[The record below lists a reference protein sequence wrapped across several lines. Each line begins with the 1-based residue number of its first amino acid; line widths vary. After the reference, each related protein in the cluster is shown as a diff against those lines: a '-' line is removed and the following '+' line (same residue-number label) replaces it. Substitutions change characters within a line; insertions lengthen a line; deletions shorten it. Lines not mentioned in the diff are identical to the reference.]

1 MKKTI
6 LITCIALV
14 LLSFVSCN
22 LDNSGILLDG
32 LKKVPS
38 DNKNRSFIGFDKDSN
53 IMYYVTVD
61 GLVQRKIATDREKN
75 EDKIDTP
82 EVVISN
88 HTIFTHYYQALG
100 WLQDDNTIVYMT
112 DKAGK
117 DGGQDFYS
125 IDTASAEVT
134 SLKVEEE
141 HTGIVDCYM
150 ASDGAKLVGDDG
162 TIYSAEISGETIK
175 LNVKSDSQ
183 GTFVSSTNGLIRYS
197 NGSYYYDGEKTSGIS
212 GVVRSFATS
221 DDGSTK
227 YAVSVSGS
235 SFLIFKADGGTAF
248 SEINSIP
255 GSNNNEFPSIID
267 SEGNLY
273 FLYYRGTRSSSLVYK
288 VFPSE
293 ETKPQQYDLQK
304 NNIKAEAFV
313 QGSDNKI
320 YMLSKDNNMFV
331 VTI

>member
-22 LDNSGILLDG
+22 LDNNGILLNG

-82 EVVISN
+82 EVVISD
-88 HTIFTHYYQALG
+88 HSIFTHYYQALG

-112 DKAGK
+112 DSAGNN
-117 DGGQDFYS
+117 GGQAFYS
-125 IDTASAEVT
+125 IDTSSANVT
-134 SLKVEEE
+134 SLKVEGKD
-141 HTGIVDCYM
+141 TSIVDCYM
-150 ASDGAKLVGDDG
+150 ASDEARLVGDNG
-162 TIYSAEISGETIK
+162 TIYSAKISGETLK
-175 LNVKSDSQ
+175 LTVTSESK

-197 NGSYYYDGEKTSGIS
+197 DGSYYYEGKKTNGIS

-221 DDGSTK
+221 DDGKK

-235 SFLIFKADGGTAF
+235 SFLIYKADDETAF
-248 SEINSIP
+248 SEIKSIP
-255 GSNNNEFPSIID
+255 GSNNNEFPSLID
-267 SEGNLY
+267 SAGNLY
-273 FLYYRGTRSSSLVYK
+273 FLYYRGTRSSSIVYK
-288 VFPSE
+288 VSPSGDVSAH
-293 ETKPQQYDLQK
+293 DLQK
-304 NNIKAEAFV
+304 NNIRAEAFV
-313 QGSDNKI
+313 QSSDEI

>member
-22 LDNSGILLDG
+22 LDNNGILINA

-150 ASDGAKLVGDDG
+150 ASDEAKLVGDDG

-331 VTI
+331 VTL